1 MKNSLKDVVS
11 IDFID
16 STCSCLRV
24 DLANS
29 TLNPGELAI
38 INLIVDLKSEPDF
51 VGELLIKIKGFSSEK
66 KLVFE
71 VGATLRV
78 K

>member
-1 MKNSLKDVVS
+1 
-11 IDFID
+11 
-16 STCSCLRV
+16 
-24 DLANS
+24 
-29 TLNPGELAI
+29 
-38 INLIVDLKSEPDF
+38 VDLKSEPDF

-66 KLVFE
+66 KIVFE